1 MALGAVGDGR
11 FNLEGPARWAP
22 IAPLAGSSVAGAA
35 AVRVASSAISVASSP
50 TGSSGDATRISSA
63 SGNRSCSARKRAARV
78 SKSGQ
83 KILRARIA
91 GDGPL
96 RYRYDKGTGRL
107 DKLNRK
113 AYKAVVAK
121 AAKAARA
128 HF

>member
-1 MALGAVGDGR
+1 M
-11 FNLEGPARWAP
+11 
-22 IAPLAGSSVAGAA
+22 
-35 AVRVASSAISVASSP
+35 
-50 TGSSGDATRISSA
+50 
-63 SGNRSCSARKRAARV
+63 

-96 RYRYDKGTGRL
+96 RYRYDKRSGRL
-107 DKLNRK
+107 EKLSHK
-113 AYKAVVAK
+113 AYKAVIAK